1 MRTNKII
8 MLLIYL
14 FTILNSM
21 YGQDTIRLDKKPKIT
36 LHSWYPE
43 FKKFPKL
50 KIGQS
55 KVLFTVIPEFEK
67 LSIRNNDIDLKTI
80 NAPVQIEETDKT
92 NQYIVTVNPTNAKY
106 IEFEVWLDL
115 QDKTIL
121 IKQNGEWKNIDKI
134 YTLKGNRLLIDSIK
148 LELMK

>member
-1 MRTNKII
+1 M
-8 MLLIYL
+8 IYL
-14 FTILNSM
+14 FTALNSI
-21 YGQDTIRLDKKPKIT
+21 YGQDTIRLDKKPKII

-50 KIGQS
+50 KISQS

-67 LSIRNNDIDLKTI
+67 SSIRNNDIDLITSH
-80 NAPVQIEETDKT
+80 AQVQIEETDKK
-92 NQYIVTVNPTNAKY
+92 NQYIVTVNPTNANY

-121 IKQNGEWKNIDKI
+121 IKQNGEWENINKI
-134 YTLKGNRLLIDSIK
+134 YTLKENRLLIDTIK
-148 LELMK
+148 LEVIK